1 MPTLIEPTK
10 WAVATMENELL
21 GKLAEKGVQKG
32 TGCFFSPVKSNFI

>member
-32 TGCFFSPVKSNFI
+32 NSKDFFGRNH